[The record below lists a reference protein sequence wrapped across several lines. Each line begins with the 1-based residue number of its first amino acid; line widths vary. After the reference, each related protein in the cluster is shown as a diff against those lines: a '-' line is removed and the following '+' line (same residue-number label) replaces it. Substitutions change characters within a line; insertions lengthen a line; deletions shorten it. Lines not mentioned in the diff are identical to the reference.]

1 MQGSSPRGRGQRR
14 AGWGSPVSC
23 SQPGGVRHTAV
34 NETHAACA
42 PPCPSP
48 PAELWGH
55 RGGTGPAACTGEWVC
70 AANARLPIS
79 PSWRGRWGIY
89 RPGRWAECPV
99 AGGEE
104 QAPLGTDVTSVAEE
118 GLGSGDGTV

>member
-42 PPCPSP
+42 PP
-48 PAELWGH
+48 
-55 RGGTGPAACTGEWVC
+55 
-70 AANARLPIS
+70 RLPSCGDIVGGQDLLPARGSGCVQPTPVS